1 MSKYSHSKTDI
12 NVSDEA
18 ILGKISAHHS
28 YDGSKDVSFA
38 LKQFVERTYNERHA
52 GGHFHEWEMTISLE
66 QARDLILLLG
76 KGIAMHD
83 ELPEG
88 EIVCMLDDEVT
99 EWLAEPYNKVA

>member
-1 MSKYSHSKTDI
+1 MSKYTHSKTDI

-18 ILGKISAHHS
+18 ILGKINAHHS

-38 LKQFVERTYNERHA
+38 FKAFIDRNSERHS

-83 ELPEG
+83 GLPEG
-88 EIVCMLDDEVT
+88 EIECMLDDEVT